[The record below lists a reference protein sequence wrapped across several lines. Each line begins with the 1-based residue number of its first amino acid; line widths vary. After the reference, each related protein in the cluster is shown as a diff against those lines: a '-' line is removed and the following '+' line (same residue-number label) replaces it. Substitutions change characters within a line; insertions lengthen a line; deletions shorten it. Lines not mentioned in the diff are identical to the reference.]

1 MPYERLVALHI
12 TDEVMY
18 AKYRKAM
25 RPILATYGSHFTAD
39 FKVSEVLLADADK
52 SINRVFS
59 ISFPNRLAMDE
70 FFSNPEY
77 RVVRKKYFESS
88 VANAYLL
95 ATYNKEL

>member
-25 RPILATYGSHFTAD
+25 KPILATYGGYFTSD

-52 SINRVFS
+52 SINRIFS
-59 ISFPNRLAMDE
+59 ISFPDRLAME
-70 FFSNPEY
+70 TFFSNPEY
-77 RVVRKKYFESS
+77 KLIRNKYFEGS
-88 VANAYLL
+88 VANSYVL
-95 ATYNKEL
+95 ATYNKEI